1 VKRRLASVSVALVL
15 ALVLAS
21 VAVAHVK
28 YFPTTFHA
36 EYRDG
41 TFSGELVSVNEK
53 CNASRKIVITI
64 AGAGGDEVIGRGTS
78 DSQGFFEFPAS
89 GVPHG
94 VVEAEAT
101 QKRIPPKNR
110 RHKHFCLR
118 GRTHVAIH

>member
-1 VKRRLASVSVALVL
+1 MKRRFALVGLAAVL
-15 ALVLAS
+15 ALVLTS

-36 EYRDG
+36 EFRDG

-64 AGAGGDEVIGRGTS
+64 AGAGGDEVIGRGSS
-78 DSQGFFEFPAS
+78 DSQGFFEFPAT

-110 RHKHFCLR
+110 QHKHFCLR
-118 GRTHVAIH
+118 SKTHVAIH